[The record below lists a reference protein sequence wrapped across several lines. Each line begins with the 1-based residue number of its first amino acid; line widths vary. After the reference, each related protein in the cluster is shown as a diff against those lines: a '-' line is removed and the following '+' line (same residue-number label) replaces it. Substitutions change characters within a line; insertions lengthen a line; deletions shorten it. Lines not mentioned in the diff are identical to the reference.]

1 MQSIKQYLQKLLQF
15 INKNRDK
22 QLHFFYIFFFTRI
35 YTLLLV
41 NQTQFFIISTS
52 FIIMI
57 GISIFKQFID
67 LKIINKKFDYK
78 DILAGMLGWL
88 ISMFL
93 TIIQIKIY
101 K

>member
-41 NQTQFFIISTS
+41 NQT
-52 FIIMI
+52 
-57 GISIFKQFID
+57 
-67 LKIINKKFDYK
+67 
-78 DILAGMLGWL
+78 
-88 ISMFL
+88 
-93 TIIQIKIY
+93 
-101 K
+101 